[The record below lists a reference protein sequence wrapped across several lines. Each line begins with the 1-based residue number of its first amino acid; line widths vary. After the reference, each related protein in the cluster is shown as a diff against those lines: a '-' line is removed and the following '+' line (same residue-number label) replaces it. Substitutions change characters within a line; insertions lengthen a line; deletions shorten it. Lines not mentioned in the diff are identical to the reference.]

1 LRIRVENLRFA
12 YPGRGFRLSPPP
24 LDIAPGQ
31 RVAFV
36 GPSGSGKTTLLRLI
50 AGILT
55 PDAGSVF
62 LGDTEISALSDRE
75 RRRFRASRI
84 GFVFQDFRLL
94 DHLDVRENVRLP
106 LRLSAQHRARDAI
119 ATRADEL
126 LDESG
131 ILTKARARPRTLS
144 QGEKQ
149 RAAICRALVT
159 RPGLILAD
167 EPTGNLDP
175 DNKSKILGLLID
187 RARAADATLIVVT
200 HDESLLP
207 AFDRVI
213 DFADTLSTHQPEA
226 R

>member
-1 LRIRVENLRFA
+1 MRVRVHNLRFT
-12 YPGRGFRLSPPP
+12 YPGRGSTISPP
-24 LDIAPGQ
+24 DIDIDPGG
-31 RVAFV
+31 RVAFI

-55 PDAGSVF
+55 PDAGSIT
-62 LGDTEISALSDRE
+62 LDDTDISALPDLQ
-75 RRRFRASRI
+75 RRRFRAERI

-106 LRLSAQHRARDAI
+106 LRLSKRTGRDTF
-119 ATRADEL
+119 ATADAL
-126 LDESG
+126 LNEAG
-131 ILTKARARPRTLS
+131 VLTKARSRPRALS
-144 QGEKQ
+144 HGEKQ

-159 RPGLILAD
+159 GPGLILAD

-175 DNKSKILGLLID
+175 INKTKILELLIEK
-187 RARAADATLIVVT
+187 ASAAKATLIVVT

-207 AFDRVI
+207 SFDRVI
-213 DFADTLSTHQPEA
+213 DFAAMPAEG